1 MQIRLTVLGPRS
13 GRAVRGCDVLITAPG
28 GTPLSA
34 VAGALASAAGS
45 AQSGG
50 RSAGS
55 SVVLYAGSQRL
66 APTAVLGVPPL
77 VDGALVSL
85 HTPAEQY
92 GEGGGHADQ
101 GQYGRFGQY
110 GRPPAELPRLHV
122 VGGPD
127 AGGVHL
133 LPGGQ
138 ARIGRSADADV
149 PLDDPDVSRLH
160 CEIAVGADG
169 AVTVADLGST
179 NGTTLSGKAVGAQP
193 VPFPPGALL
202 GIGES
207 TLRLAAAHTPEPAP
221 LPSAPD
227 EDGHLRVSLRRAA
240 WPPSEYGGLGNEPGP
255 ETGAAYRD
263 PADAPDPREAVTFGR
278 GIPSPAADDPDGR
291 RRATG
296 ERARGAHAPGGE
308 ADRPR
313 VVDAIGAWAK
323 RRLGGGGRGAG
334 AGPETVDDTEAET
347 LRGRWPDPAAV
358 LLTALGPGR
367 RLWERGP
374 GHPDALNIRL
384 GSADLVSE
392 DGARRLPGVPFTV
405 DLRSPLTA
413 ALALSGPRPR
423 LAGLARAVLAQLCA
437 LHSPAAL
444 EIVLISADRARG
456 SDQRAEEWSW
466 VNWLPHLRPAHGQ
479 DCRLLLAFDRDQ
491 AESRTAELTRR
502 LESGALGPRWAT
514 ASAASV
520 AAATAAY
527 EGPYTVLVID
537 GDPGS
542 VTLRETAARLAASGP
557 ASGIH
562 VLSLTETGEHPVIT
576 TGLVAHLSGDVA
588 TTLHITPAAG
598 SAAPAAAGPAG
609 DPEHPRDADR
619 APDGDAGDAGEAR
632 AWPAGGSSDSR
643 GRTRTGGDAGNA
655 AGGPAGGGGR
665 GADDRGR
672 TRTGGPDARPAER
685 DDGRGGTQAVG
696 RDGDRDHGRSEGY
709 GGTGGGPAASG
720 AAVLASDGRGAGGAG
735 RAGEPGR
742 QQDLGRG
749 PAGPGERSASAGR
762 PQDAELGHPGA
773 RHTRAAGPLPVSPP
787 EGIVV
792 DAVSAAWAEHFA
804 RALAPLREADEQE
817 MGGRSRHALPVTVR
831 LLDELDLALATPAKI
846 AARWAEAPAGAAAA
860 RAVLGAGGGG
870 RVVVDL
876 VAEGPH
882 TVVGGAP
889 GSGKTELLRS
899 LAAGLAAA
907 ERPDRLALVLVDGA
921 GQERGEGLLAVA
933 DLPHVSTHLV
943 ASDPVR
949 MREFAQALSAELKR
963 RAEVLGEQTF
973 GAWHADRLVAAT
985 LPHQS
990 GTADRKPTAPDA
1002 ARWPDAAPQEPAR
1015 SQPPGP
1021 VPVLPRLP
1029 RLVVIVDD
1037 FDALVAPA
1045 LGSPGRPTA
1054 GSVVR
1059 ALETVARDGERLGV
1073 HLVFATGRP
1082 ERTAGTDADE
1092 AARLRIALRMPD
1104 PESATLLVHVEDP
1117 AGLDD
1122 AVPGRG
1128 YLRRPGGAVTA
1139 FQAARVSARIPRTA
1153 TLRPTVVA
1161 LEWERMGDP
1170 PARRQVREL
1179 GNGPTDLALL
1189 ASALERAAESSASGA
1204 AAVSSPASADSA
1216 TPASRAPSSAPPA
1229 PPASS
1234 GAESAGPAEE
1244 GPLSAISRATPLI

>member
-13 GRAVRGCDVLITAPG
+13 GRAARGCDVLITAPA
-28 GTPLSA
+28 GTALGA

-45 AQSGG
+45 GQPGG

-55 SVVLYAGSQRL
+55 SVVLYAGTQRL

-85 HTPAEQY
+85 HTPPEQY
-92 GEGGGHADQ
+92 GEGGLVGGPTDQ

-169 AVTVADLGST
+169 EVTVADLGST
-179 NGTTLSGKAVGAQP
+179 NGTTLSGQMVGARP

-221 LPSAPD
+221 LPSVPD
-227 EDGHLRVSLRRAA
+227 ADGHLRVSLRAEHRGPGYEPDAR
-240 WPPSEYGGLGNEPGP
+240 YG
-255 ETGAAYRD
+255 D
-263 PADAPDPREAVTFGR
+263 PAEPADSREAATFGR
-278 GIPSPAADDPDGR
+278 GIPSPSEASDTEER

-296 ERARGAHAPGGE
+296 ERSRDGHGPGGE
-308 ADRPR
+308 TDRSR
-313 VVDAIGAWAK
+313 VVGAIGAWAK
-323 RRLGGGGRGAG
+323 RRLGAGRGPA
-334 AGPETVDDTEAET
+334 AEEPETVDDGEAEA
-347 LRGRWPDPAAV
+347 LRERWPDPAAV

-374 GHPDALNIRL
+374 DHPDALTIRL
-384 GSADLVSE
+384 GTADQLSE
-392 DGARRLPGVPFTV
+392 DGARRLPDVPFTV
-405 DLRSPLTA
+405 DLRAPGTSALT
-413 ALALSGPRPR
+413 LAGPRPR
-423 LAGLARAVLAQLCA
+423 LAGLVRAVLAQLCA

-456 SDQRAEEWSW
+456 ADQRAEEWSW
-466 VNWLPHLRPAHGQ
+466 LNWLPHLRPAHGQ

-502 LESGALGPRWAT
+502 LESGPLGPRWAT
-514 ASAASV
+514 APAATV
-520 AAATAAY
+520 AAAAAVY
-527 EGPYTVLVID
+527 EGPFTVLVVD

-542 VTLRETAARLAASGP
+542 VPLRETAARLAASGP

-562 VLSLTETGEHPVIT
+562 VLCLTETGERAVIG
-576 TGLVAHLSGDVA
+576 TGLVAQLSGDVS
-588 TTLHITPAAG
+588 TTLHVA
-598 SAAPAAAGPAG
+598 
-609 DPEHPRDADR
+609 
-619 APDGDAGDAGEAR
+619 
-632 AWPAGGSSDSR
+632 
-643 GRTRTGGDAGNA
+643 
-655 AGGPAGGGGR
+655 PAGGGG
-665 GADDRGR
+665 
-672 TRTGGPDARPAER
+672 
-685 DDGRGGTQAVG
+685 
-696 RDGDRDHGRSEGY
+696 S
-709 GGTGGGPAASG
+709 
-720 AAVLASDGRGAGGAG
+720 AGGAANGDLADSGSMDGGDGPDGTG
-735 RAGEPGR
+735 RHGVPQGQEAPGGDAGGVDAPTGFPSADSSGDPQAAGLGDAGGR
-742 QQDLGRG
+742 SG
-749 PAGPGERSASAGR
+749 SADRPQAAGR
-762 PQDAELGHPGA
+762 PRGA
-773 RHTRAAGPLPVSPP
+773 RHGEPAGQAPALVSPP
-787 EGIVV
+787 GGVVV

-804 RALAPLREADEQE
+804 RALAPLREADAQVT
-817 MGGRSRHALPVTVR
+817 GGRSRYALPGTVR

-846 AARWAEAPAGAAAA
+846 AARWAEAPAAVGAAG
-860 RAVLGAGGGG
+860 AVLGVGAGG
-870 RVVVDL
+870 RIAVDL

-882 TVVGGAP
+882 AVVGGAP
-889 GSGKTELLRS
+889 GAGKTELLRS
-899 LAAGLAAA
+899 LAAALAAA

-921 GQERGEGLLAVA
+921 GQERGEGLLACA

-949 MREFAQALSAELKR
+949 MREFAQALTAELKR
-963 RAEVLGEQTF
+963 RAEVLGEQGF
-973 GAWHADRLVAAT
+973 AAWHAERLVTAT
-985 LPHQS
+985 LPHQG
-990 GTADRKPTAPDA
+990 GTGDRKPAEQDA
-1002 ARWPDAAPQEPAR
+1002 ARWPDVPRQEATGPKDPTPRADVPRQGTAAQQQKAAQQQQGTAPRPGTDDPQAAPFQAPA
-1015 SQPPGP
+1015 
-1021 VPVLPRLP
+1021 LP

-1045 LGSPGRPTA
+1045 LGSPGRPAA

-1092 AARLRIALRMPD
+1092 RARLRIALRMPD
-1104 PESATLLVHVEDP
+1104 PESAALLVHVEDP

-1122 AVPGRG
+1122 SVPGRG
-1128 YLRRPGGAVTA
+1128 YLRRPGGAVTV

-1170 PARRQVREL
+1170 PARRQLREL

-1189 ASALERAAESSASGA
+1189 ASALERAAESTA
-1204 AAVSSPASADSA
+1204 AATESADSPEEGA
-1216 TPASRAPSSAPPA
+1216 LSAASRA
-1229 PPASS
+1229 
-1234 GAESAGPAEE
+1234 
-1244 GPLSAISRATPLI
+1244 IPLI